1 MLRKF
6 SDIKHAVYINLDS
19 RGDRRAL
26 FETQIDELQCQYP
39 QDFAFAPVARFSAI
53 RDTENGAIGCTK
65 SHIECIRIAK
75 NNGWD
80 HVLIFE
86 DDALIIHPEVLVHQ
100 VSSFLSRF
108 RDEWDVVLFS
118 GNNYPPFKIEA
129 PDCFQIAN
137 CQTTGCYLVCSRYY
151 DTLLCNFEEGLAGL
165 IANPGNASVYACDAY
180 WKQLQCSD
188 RWFLITPLCIIQR
201 AGYSDIEKM
210 DVNYE
215 KLMTDLVKKK
225 PKPKPEPK
233 PQPEPKP

>member
-6 SDIKHAVYINLDS
+6 SDIKHAIYINLDS
-19 RGDRRAL
+19 RTDRREL
-26 FETQIDELQCQYP
+26 FEKQFEELHGRYP
-39 QDFAFAPVARFSAI
+39 QDFTFVPVARFSAI
-53 RDTENGAIGCTK
+53 RDDKNGAIGCTK
-65 SHIECIRIAK
+65 SHIECIQIAK

-86 DDALIIHPEVLVHQ
+86 DDALLIHPEVLVHQ

-129 PDCFQIAN
+129 PDCFRIAN

-151 DTLLCNFEEGLAGL
+151 DTLLRNFEEGLVGL
-165 IANPGNASVYACDAY
+165 TANPGNAPVYACDAY
-180 WKQLQCSD
+180 WKRLQRAD
-188 RWFLITPLCIIQR
+188 RWYLITPVCVIQR
-201 AGYSDIEKM
+201 AGYSDIEKH

-215 KLMTDLVKKK
+215 KLMTDLVKKPT
-225 PKPKPEPK
+225 PKPTTTMRMHM
-233 PQPEPKP
+233 

>member
-6 SDIKHAVYINLDS
+6 SDIRHAVYINLDS
-19 RGDRRAL
+19 RFDRRAL
-26 FETQIDELQCQYP
+26 FEKQVAELQGRYP
-39 QDFAFAPVARFSAI
+39 QDFTFAPVARFSAI
-53 RDTENGAIGCTK
+53 RDADNGAIGCTK

-86 DDALIIHPEVLVHQ
+86 DDALFIHPEVLVHQ

-129 PDCFQIAN
+129 PDCFRIAN

-151 DTLLCNFEEGLAGL
+151 DTLLHNFEEGLAGL
-165 IANPGNASVYACDAY
+165 TANPGNASVYACDAY
-180 WKQLQCSD
+180 WKQLQRVD
-188 RWFLITPLCIIQR
+188 RWYLITPVCVIQR
-201 AGYSDIEKM
+201 SGYSDIEKM
-210 DVNYE
+210 DVNYD
-215 KLMTDLVKKK
+215 KLMTDLVKK
-225 PKPKPEPK
+225 PSRAQ
-233 PQPEPKP
+233 PQQRRM